1 MRLLAAPPD
10 LVGEDLIPPL
20 ACGAREEDEEE
31 EGRWKIKFEYM
42 KIKKKNHIII
52 IFYETY

>member
-31 EGRWKIKFEYM
+31 EKEEEEEGRCKM
-42 KIKKKNHIII
+42 KK
-52 IFYETY
+52 